1 MLNNGKAIVFVLLS
15 VALFSCSS
23 AKVLVLGKVQLVMGN
38 QMPSPDLAIE
48 EPRGFSTTVC
58 FFEPTLV
65 NLGLPTGEQGVFM
78 MTDKKLVAKVLAEK
92 DGSFKLK
99 LKPGKY
105 SVLLGKDGQ
114 YYSNISDLEGLINPI
129 EINKNSQKPLVLKA
143 DWGAIY

>member
-15 VALFSCSS
+15 AVLFSCSS
-23 AKVLVLGKVQLVMGN
+23 AKVLVAGKVQRIMGN
-38 QMPSPDLAIE
+38 QMPSPDLANE
-48 EPRGFSTTVC
+48 EPGGFGTTVY
-58 FFEPTLV
+58 FFLPTLV
-65 NLGLPTGEQGVFM
+65 YMGLPTGEQGVFM

-129 EINKNSQKPLVLKA
+129 EINKSSKKPLVLKA

>member
-15 VALFSCSS
+15 AFLFSCSS
-23 AKVLVLGKVQLVMGN
+23 SKVLVGGKVQRIMGN
-38 QMPSPDLAIE
+38 QMPSPDLANE
-48 EPRGFSTTVC
+48 EPGGFSTTVY

-65 NLGLPTGEQGVFM
+65 NMGMPTGEQGVFI

-129 EINKNSQKPLVLKA
+129 EINKSSKKPLVLKA

>member
-1 MLNNGKAIVFVLLS
+1 MLNNGKAIVFVLLI
-15 VALFSCSS
+15 AFLFSCSS
-23 AKVLVLGKVQLVMGN
+23 AKVLVAGKVQRIMGN
-38 QMPSPDLAIE
+38 QMPSPDLANE
-48 EPRGFSTTVC
+48 EPGGVSTTVY

-65 NLGLPTGEQGVFM
+65 NMGLPTGEQGVFM

-114 YYSNISDLEGLINPI
+114 YYSNLSDLEGLINPI
-129 EINKNSQKPLVLKA
+129 EINKSSKKPLVLKA

>member
-15 VALFSCSS
+15 AVLFSCSS
-23 AKVLVLGKVQLVMGN
+23 AKVLVAGKVQRIMGN
-38 QMPSPDLAIE
+38 QMPSPDLANE
-48 EPRGFSTTVC
+48 EPGGFCTTVY

-65 NLGLPTGEQGVFM
+65 NMGLPTGEQGVFM

-105 SVLLGKDGQ
+105 SVLLGKDGK

-129 EINKNSQKPLVLKA
+129 EINKSSKKPLVLKA

>member
-1 MLNNGKAIVFVLLS
+1 MN
-15 VALFSCSS
+15 
-23 AKVLVLGKVQLVMGN
+23 MGV
-38 QMPSPDLAIE
+38 S
-48 EPRGFSTTVC
+48 
-58 FFEPTLV
+58 
-65 NLGLPTGEQGVFM
+65 TGEQGVFL
-78 MTDKKLVAKVLAEK
+78 MTNKKLVTKVLAEK

-129 EINKNSQKPLVLKA
+129 QINKSKNKAITLRA

>member
-1 MLNNGKAIVFVLLS
+1 MLINGKITGIVLIVISLMGCGAS
-15 VALFSCSS
+15 
-23 AKVLVLGKVQLVMGN
+23 KVLVTGKVQRVMGN
-38 QMPSPDLAIE
+38 QMPSPDLENE
-48 EPRGFSTTVC
+48 EPGGFSTTVF
-58 FFEPTLV
+58 FFEPTLM
-65 NLGLPTGEQGVFM
+65 NMGLSTGEQGVFL
-78 MTDKKLVAKVLAEK
+78 MTNKKLVAKVLAEK

-129 EINKNSQKPLVLKA
+129 QINKSNNKPITLRA

>member
-15 VALFSCSS
+15 AALFSCSS
-23 AKVLVLGKVQLVMGN
+23 AKVLVAGKVQRIMGN
-38 QMPSPDLAIE
+38 QMPSPDLAKE
-48 EPRGFSTTVC
+48 EPGGFSTTVY

-65 NLGLPTGEQGVFM
+65 NMGLPTGEQGVFM

-129 EINKNSQKPLVLKA
+129 EINKSSKKPLVLKA

>member
-15 VALFSCSS
+15 AALFSCSS
-23 AKVLVLGKVQLVMGN
+23 AKVLVAGKVQRIMGN
-38 QMPSPDLAIE
+38 QMPSPDLAKE
-48 EPRGFSTTVC
+48 EPVGFSTTVY

-65 NLGLPTGEQGVFM
+65 NMGLPTGEQGVFM

-92 DGSFKLK
+92 DGIFKLK

-129 EINKNSQKPLVLKA
+129 EINKSSKKPLVLKA

>member
-15 VALFSCSS
+15 AALFSCSS
-23 AKVLVLGKVQLVMGN
+23 AKVLVAGKVQRIMGN
-38 QMPSPDLAIE
+38 QMPSPDLANE
-48 EPRGFSTTVC
+48 EPGGFSTTVY

-65 NLGLPTGEQGVFM
+65 NMGLPTGEQGVFM

-129 EINKNSQKPLVLKA
+129 EINKSSKKPLVLKA

>member
-15 VALFSCSS
+15 AGLFSCSS

-38 QMPSPDLAIE
+38 QMPSPDLANE
-48 EPRGFSTTVC
+48 EPGGFSTTVY

-65 NLGLPTGEQGVFM
+65 NMGLPSGEQGLFM

-129 EINKNSQKPLVLKA
+129 EINKNSKKPLVLKA

>member
-15 VALFSCSS
+15 AALFSCSS
-23 AKVLVLGKVQLVMGN
+23 VKVLVAGKVQRIMGN
-38 QMPSPDLAIE
+38 QMPSPDLANE
-48 EPRGFSTTVC
+48 EPGGFSTTVY

-65 NLGLPTGEQGVFM
+65 NMGLPTGEQGVFM

-129 EINKNSQKPLVLKA
+129 EINKSNKKPLVLKA